1 MYSAARNCA
10 ERRVDGAEEAIFSF
24 EKHIE
29 NEASPFRLHP
39 FAGLLTLASTTSPR
53 LSFGWE
59 RLIRIAQ
66 LQFSRRQREGRRSLS

>member
-24 EKHIE
+24 EKNIE

-39 FAGLLTLASTTSPR
+39 FAGLLTLALQLHLHAFR
-53 LSFGWE
+53 LAGSG
-59 RLIRIAQ
+59 
-66 LQFSRRQREGRRSLS
+66 